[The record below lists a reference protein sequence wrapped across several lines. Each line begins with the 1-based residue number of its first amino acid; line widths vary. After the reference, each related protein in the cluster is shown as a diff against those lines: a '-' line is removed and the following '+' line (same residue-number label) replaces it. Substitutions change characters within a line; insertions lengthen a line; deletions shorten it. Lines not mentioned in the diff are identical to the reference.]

1 MGQPA
6 LALAAISSKVALSMP
21 GTVEV
26 LVRWILVTVGPPGAP
41 GSSVTTAVVSTE
53 VAVWP
58 AVASSLA
65 KAMLKQPA

>member
-6 LALAAISSKVALSMP
+6 LALAAVSSKRALSMP
-21 GTVEV
+21 GTADL
-26 LVRWILVTVGPPGAP
+26 LVRWILVTVGLP
-41 GSSVTTAVVSTE
+41 SMNSRVTVAVVSTD

-58 AVASSLA
+58 SVASMLA